1 MEQSQL
7 TDPKL
12 ANGARKTSLL
22 TGRKLEQDQPLMI
35 KEETSAQNLSVFSF
49 YDKIQDTN
57 EGARGILSV
66 FRRGSPSR

>member
-7 TDPKL
+7 TGPKL

-22 TGRKLEQDQPLMI
+22 TGRKLEQEQPLMI

-49 YDKIQDTN
+49 Y
-57 EGARGILSV
+57 EFSACAV
-66 FRRGSPSR
+66 FCLN